1 MTKKKL
7 QILLSAVAFLFL
19 TSGATPS
26 AVKERKVSRIERRGD
41 RNFIRQKFDK
51 AMAQY
56 ALAVGREKDEDSQAA
71 LHLKIARLN
80 FMVRDYPQASEH
92 YARAMELREN
102 LLLVDDV
109 CNYVDA
115 LRFQGETRKAEAICL
130 DNAYKDIYS
139 RYQRYQNTLQAL
151 AMQHSMEEESGYYV
165 KRLSLNSANP
175 EFWVGIFDGQPF
187 YAMSYSRFNDP
198 NKLFFHRTH
207 YYELNETGEPYSDKQ
222 KTPRY
227 YDYFHSIPADMH
239 NGPVTFSPDMTMMIS
254 TVIKYDRMETMVDMV
269 DKNLRPFRTELYY
282 SVLRNKKHRFT
293 KYKPVFPQTEPGVS
307 YAHPFLFDNGK
318 SLLFAS
324 DMPGGYGGFD
334 LYLSRYDDET
344 HTWGTPEN
352 LGSEVNTE
360 GDEIFPVLYKD
371 RLIFSS
377 NGLPGFGGYD
387 LFGAFYD
394 KEGVI
399 AGSVSHFP
407 APVNSVFNDYY
418 MCPLSL
424 HAAYFI
430 SDRDRTGKDDIYYLR
445 TTDELGTQRGM
456 PYYGMSEEA
465 AIMGGQLLLN
475 GMTETATH
483 EAVSLKNNIPAG
495 LLMTLYFDFDSA
507 ELTEES
513 VRRLQGFANEM
524 NTYQFK
530 ELEFQGFADEI
541 GSERYNYGLSERR
554 AESAARFLR
563 DNGVNTRSRI
573 QGKGRVKLSPEEVK
587 EELGGA
593 SWSDTGIDWIQV
605 NRRARRVEI
614 YHKR

>member
-19 TSGATPS
+19 TSGAAPS
-26 AVKERKVSRIERRGD
+26 AVKERKVSRIEKRAD

-51 AMAQY
+51 AMSQY
-56 ALAVGREKDEDSQAA
+56 ALAIRREKDADSQAA

-80 FMVRDYPQASEH
+80 FMVRDYPRASEH
-92 YARAMELREN
+92 YARVMELRGN
-102 LLLVDDV
+102 TLLVDDV

-151 AMQHSMEEESGYYV
+151 SMRHCIDDEPGYEV
-165 KRLSLNSANP
+165 SRLSLNGINS
-175 EFWVGIFDGQPF
+175 EFWVGVFDGQPF
-187 YAMSYSRFNDP
+187 YAMSYSPFNDP

-207 YYELNETGEPYSDKQ
+207 YYELSETGESYSDKQ

-227 YDYFHSIPADMH
+227 YDYFRSIPADMH
-239 NGPVTFSPDMTMMIS
+239 NGPVAFSQDMKMMIS

-269 DKNLRPFRTELYY
+269 DKNLRPFRTQLYY

-293 KYKPVFPQTEPGVS
+293 KYRPVFEEVAPGVS

-334 LYLSRYDDET
+334 LYVSRYDDET
-344 HTWGTPEN
+344 QTWGTPEN
-352 LGSEVNTE
+352 LGPEVNTE

-387 LFGAFYD
+387 LFSVYYD
-394 KEGVI
+394 HEGI
-399 AGSVSHFP
+399 LPGSVSHFP
-407 APVNSVFNDYY
+407 SPVNSVFNDYY

-430 SDRDRTGKDDIYYLR
+430 SDRDQTGKDDIYYLR
-445 TTDELGTQRGM
+445 ATDELGTQTGM

-483 EAVSLKNNIPAG
+483 KAVSLKNYLPEG

-513 VRRLQGFANEM
+513 VRRLQEFVNEM

-530 ELEFQGFADEI
+530 ELEFEGFADEM

-554 AESAARFLR
+554 AETVARFLR
-563 DNGVNTRSRI
+563 ASGFNSRTRI
-573 QGKGRVKLSPEEVK
+573 EGKGRLKLSPEEVK

-593 SWSDTGIDWIQV
+593 PWSDTGIDWIQV